1 MQTWVPHLLRSKLGW
16 LGRNQ
21 RAGRDM
27 WGPSLVY
34 LGSPRL
40 SRKENVR
47 GGAGRG
53 AYLEAV
59 IQLTKYLFKMGV

>member
-1 MQTWVPHLLRSKLGW
+1 
-16 LGRNQ
+16 
-21 RAGRDM
+21 M

>member
-21 RAGRDM
+21 RAGRDI
-27 WGPSLVY
+27 WGY

-47 GGAGRG
+47 GGAGLG
-53 AYLEAV
+53 AYLEAI
-59 IQLTKYLFKMGV
+59 IQLAKCLFKMGV